1 MTDTYR
7 AVKRLRFALGAIA
20 LGVLTACEPSAPPD
34 PPKAAAVAAAPAILE
49 HPPSAPTVSAV
60 RIDAGF
66 RSRQR
71 LADHYAKHG
80 SEFGKV
86 SQDEYLRLAQALR
99 DAPVGADVLEIRRG
113 DGTVSRFDRKSGAF
127 IAFDADG
134 TIRTF
139 FRPNDGE
146 AYFQRQARR
155 RGDP

>member
-1 MTDTYR
+1 MLTTFA
-7 AVKRLRFALGAIA
+7 AVKRLCIA
-20 LGVLTACEPSAPPD
+20 LGTVALGVAVACEPAPPPN
-34 PPKAAAVAAAPAILE
+34 PPPATAVAAVAAAPA
-49 HPPSAPTVSAV
+49 PTVGSVPATRV
-60 RIDAGF
+60 DAGF

-80 SEFGKV
+80 SEFGRI
-86 SQDEYLRLAQALR
+86 SREEYLHLAQTLR
-99 DAPVGADVLEIRRG
+99 DAPVGGDVLEIRRG